1 MSAPIRIASAPS
13 QAPLSAAQK
22 KFNSLVQR
30 IAAQREQL
38 QAWDGAV
45 AAYRERHARE
55 FLPLID
61 EYHGLHVELLQL
73 LDGMAGR
80 KLSKADRAL
89 LDELIAGMAS
99 SMASGARD
107 DATREAMKTLY
118 NRYAGGDY
126 ETDMA
131 EADAEAERMA
141 KEMARELF
149 GLDMDGVDFDS
160 PEDVA
165 RRVEEQLQAA
175 QEHAEQQR
183 AAHQAK
189 RRKKPSAREQK
200 QQLEAKQASQSVR
213 ALYRKL
219 ASSLHPDRE
228 ADPTERER
236 KTALMQRANQA
247 YEAGNLLDLL
257 QLQWEA
263 EQIDPAKLASFS
275 DERLKH
281 YNRVLTEQL
290 AELKH
295 EVDGAE
301 MAFTSEFGLPPA
313 QRLKPARLQALLRTQ
328 MQQLQMDLYRLRL
341 FMRELQSDPAE
352 LKRWLKREQQSARER
367 DMLPDGVFEEL
378 FR

>member
-1 MSAPIRIASAPS
+1 MSAPIHIASTPA

-30 IAAQREQL
+30 IARQREQL

-89 LDELIAGMAS
+89 LDELIAD
-99 SMASGARD
+99 MASGIANGARD
-107 DATREAMKTLY
+107 EATREAMKTLY
-118 NRYAGGDY
+118 NRYASGDY
-126 ETDMA
+126 DSEMA
-131 EADAEAERMA
+131 EADAEADRVA
-141 KEMARELF
+141 KEVARELF
-149 GLDMDGVDFDS
+149 GLDMDGVNLDS
-160 PEDVA
+160 PEEVA

-183 AAHQAK
+183 AAHQAR

-213 ALYRKL
+213 EIYRKL

-228 ADPTERER
+228 ADPAERER

-247 YEAGNLLDLL
+247 YEGGNLLELL

-263 EQIDPAKLASFS
+263 EQIDPARLASFS

-281 YNRVLTEQL
+281 YNRVLAEQL
-290 AELKH
+290 AELQH
-295 EVDGAE
+295 EVEGAE
-301 MAFTSEFGLPPA
+301 MAFTHEFGVSPV
-313 QRLKPARLQALLRTQ
+313 QRLKPAGLQALLRTQ
-328 MQQLQMDLYRLRL
+328 GRLSYKEAFKL
-341 FMRELQSDPAE
+341 
-352 LKRWLKREQQSARER
+352 AR
-367 DMLPDGVFEEL
+367 
-378 FR
+378 